1 MTLKRS
7 RSRKSIDATPTKNL
21 HRAPSPVKVILCET
35 SPKISMENHSE
46 KLVKNIGLSLPQK
59 RALIQNLQLEI
70 MERARRLRAQYALQA
85 QGLRTRVEI
94 RVNRIPVAVRRLKM
108 GDLLL
113 KYSEIANEEKI
124 CQLKTDLKNPRKIPQ
139 HIVSIESALPQRGTK
154 RMRFDI
160 LKLYLSFANKLS
172 DAISVDQ
179 ENSNSIE
186 KNSKR
191 TRRHAPRVPASQVLS
206 PRSANSHIVPK
217 SPVRKVSPVKQAIA
231 RYISP
236 QKPNPKSIAGVSS
249 GILKSIASKVETRNN
264 SKVTQKLGTESS
276 VVSGRGRRFP
286 PSSNM
291 QKLGRGRT
299 SIVSQASDSSSGTVR
314 RIAPA
319 RKAPIKEKPTQAK
332 RGVLGAI
339 KGIGGHKKPSASE
352 KTSETSHT
360 FGGRVLR
367 KRK

>member
-154 RMRFDI
+154 RM
-160 LKLYLSFANKLS
+160 S

-191 TRRHAPRVPASQVLS
+191 TRRYAPRVPASQVLS